1 MPSLRLF
8 NKPLMEVNPSKM
20 AQLIISSSVRKG
32 GAGPILKKAT
42 CTLSCLN
49 LYRPVRRHK
58 FNEFKAEV
66 GAIRRRSRHIRGF
79 V

>member
-32 GAGPILKKAT
+32 GQDQFLKK
-42 CTLSCLN
+42 SD
-49 LYRPVRRHK
+49 LYFKLFEPIPPRP
-58 FNEFKAEV
+58 A
-66 GAIRRRSRHIRGF
+66 S
-79 V
+79 